1 MQSKS
6 NQLLTLASKRQ
17 IIRSRDAHTLGI
29 PRNYLSRLVR
39 KGLLTKVSRGL
50 YRSKTSPVTEHISL
64 IEASYKIPNG
74 VICLLSALQFH
85 KFTTQSPH
93 EVWMAIEIKAWAP
106 RITSPPIRFVRMSG
120 KAFHSGMKEYPVRGG
135 SLKVYTPAK
144 TVADCFKFRNKI
156 GIDVAMEALKECHRL
171 KKATM
176 DELWAAAKVCR
187 VTNVMRPYMESL

>member
-6 NQLLTLASKRQ
+6 NQLLSLASKKQ
-17 IIRSRDAHTLGI
+17 IVRSIDAYTLGI

-50 YRSKTSPVTEHISL
+50 YRSKTSPVTEHLSL
-64 IEASYKIPNG
+64 IEASYKVPKG
-74 VICLLSALQFH
+74 VICLLSALRFH

-93 EVWMAIEIKAWAP
+93 EIWMTIGNKAWAP
-106 RITSPPIRFVRMSG
+106 SIVSPPVRFVRMSG
-120 KAFHSGMKEYPVRGG
+120 KAFHSGVKEYPVRGG
-135 SLKVYTPAK
+135 SLRVYTPAK
-144 TVADCFKFRNKI
+144 TVADCFKFRSKI
-156 GIDVAMEALKECHRL
+156 GIDVAMEALKECRRL

-187 VTNVMRPYMESL
+187 VANVMRPYMESL